1 MLFALKDVYT
11 SKNLE
16 LQAIYLGHF
25 DSYQIINSHKNYIS
39 QEP

>member
-16 LQAIYLGHF
+16 LQAKYLGHF
-25 DSYQIINSHKNYIS
+25 DSYLTNNQLS
-39 QEP
+39 